1 MKVVTF
7 KTTDG
12 KVRYL
17 LVDAGGVPVEEVRQ
31 FLKFEDNRGMACNTL
46 KQKCIH
52 LKHFYTFL
60 QQKRIKYRTV
70 TVDDL
75 AAYIAWLKYPDISE
89 MRRTS
94 RPLSLPIRICL
105 RIPLPCRSFVWK
117 LVR

>member
-7 KTTDG
+7 ETTDG

-17 LVDAGGVPVEEVRQ
+17 LVDAGGVPIEEVRQ
-31 FLKFEDNRGMACNTL
+31 FLKFEDNRGMARNTL

-60 QQKRIKYRTV
+60 QQRRIRYKDV

-75 AAYIAWLKYPDISE
+75 AAYCCLLPDLHYT
-89 MRRTS
+89 MTAVYQH
-94 RPLSLPIRICL
+94 SLHFPHK
-105 RIPLPCRSFVWK
+105 P
-117 LVR
+117 